1 MTAGRADLFA
11 KLDTLGIAT
20 RTREHDALFSVEE
33 ARALRGEI
41 PGAHSKNLF
50 LKSKKG
56 SLWLVIALETTEIDL
71 NGLAKAKGCGRFSF
85 ARAELMVETL
95 GVEPGSVTPFALI
108 NDRAGR
114 VNVVLDAALMA
125 HDELNFHP
133 LENTATTT
141 IARDGLLVF
150 IAACGH
156 QPEILDLTAA
166 PPARRDPLT
175 P

>member
-1 MTAGRADLFA
+1 MTAGRADFFA
-11 KLDTLGIAT
+11 KLDALGIVT
-20 RTREHDALFSVEE
+20 RTREHDALFSVED

-71 NGLAKAKGCGRFSF
+71 NGLAKAMGCGRFSF

-108 NDRAGR
+108 NDRTRR

-125 HDELNFHP
+125 HEELNFHP

-141 IARDGLLVF
+141 IARDGLLAF

-156 QPEILDLTAA
+156 QPEILDLTAHQD
-166 PPARRDPLT
+166 RVT